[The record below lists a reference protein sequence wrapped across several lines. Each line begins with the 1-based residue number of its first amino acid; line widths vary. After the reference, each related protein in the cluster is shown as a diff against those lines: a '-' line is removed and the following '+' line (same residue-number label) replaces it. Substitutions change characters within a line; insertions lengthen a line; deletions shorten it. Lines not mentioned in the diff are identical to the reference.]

1 VELGAPSRGAST
13 LACSCRWALALP
25 SDGRTSI
32 ATMRIA
38 PTFVDLFSGC
48 GGLSLGLEQA
58 GWNCVLAVDHW
69 KDAVQTYKHNFTNH
83 NAVRLE
89 VDELTDRKLAALL
102 DGTPQ
107 WVVGGPPCQGFSTV
121 GKRERTDP
129 RNRLVRHFRDVVERL
144 GPDGFLIE
152 NVIGLK
158 VMDFEEPVR
167 ELFADLPYTVTAM
180 ELRAADYGVPQ
191 LRHRVIFIGH
201 KERGEFAGPSRVAA
215 PSEYTTVWD
224 AIGDLPELG
233 PGETKTEYDKE
244 PTTDYQRRLRAGS
257 EGIQGHTVS
266 KHPSS
271 LVRAISFIPDGG
283 NRRSIPDR
291 FQPKSG
297 FHNSYSRL
305 SSGAPAVAVTS
316 NMGKPSATRCI
327 HPFQNRG
334 LTAREGARLQSFPDS
349 FHFLGGVVSQR
360 LQIANAVPVLLA
372 KAIGEALTDESRWVA
387 SAAPALDAVA

>member
-1 VELGAPSRGAST
+1 M
-13 LACSCRWALALP
+13 
-25 SDGRTSI
+25 RT
-32 ATMRIA
+32 A

-69 KDAVQTYKHNFTNH
+69 KDAVQTYKHNFRNH
-83 NAVRLE
+83 NAVRLG
-89 VDELTDRKLAALL
+89 VDELTEHRLTELL
-102 DGTPQ
+102 DERPQ

-121 GKRERTDP
+121 GKRERNDP
-129 RNRLVRHFRDVVERL
+129 RNELVRNFRDVVGHL
-144 GPDGFLIE
+144 SPDGFLIE
-152 NVIGLK
+152 NVVGLK
-158 VMDFEEPVR
+158 VMDFEKPVR
-167 ELFADLPYTVTAM
+167 ELFAGLPYAVTAV

-191 LRHRVIFIGH
+191 LRNRIIFVGH
-201 KERGEFAGPSRVAA
+201 KERGEFAGPRKTAG

-233 PGETKTEYDKE
+233 PGETRKDYDQE
-244 PTTDYQRRLRAGS
+244 PSTDYQRRLRAGS
-257 EGIQGHTVS
+257 RSIQGHTAS

-283 NRRSIPDR
+283 NRRSIPER
-291 FQPKSG
+291 YQPKSG

-305 SSGAPAVAVTS
+305 SSRAPAVAVTS

-327 HPFQNRG
+327 HPFQHRG

-372 KAIGEALTDESRWVA
+372 RAIGEALTDESRWVEG
-387 SAAPALDAVA
+387 APVLEAVA